1 MFINFKSY
9 KIANYFSHIINNG
22 KIDLSDYYQKL
33 YNKEVYPY
41 VYHTKM
47 LQISILIS
55 GKGYVILN
63 NKKIRIG
70 KGSIIIFDNNTIH
83 SFKSLS
89 KYMEFIHIH
98 IPNNDNS
105 YDRIVV
111 K

>member
-33 YNKEVYPY
+33 YNQEVYPY

-55 GKGYVILN
+55 GK
-63 NKKIRIG
+63 RICY
-70 KGSIIIFDNNTIH
+70 T
-83 SFKSLS
+83 
-89 KYMEFIHIH
+89 
-98 IPNNDNS
+98 
-105 YDRIVV
+105 
-111 K
+111 